1 MWLLYLCLIILLL
14 GVIQPSQY
22 ENTFS
27 DIYNHQRKIGLLL
40 VLETYKGT
48 LKIDEENLRNT
59 TKQIGMLTYG
69 INEKLSVKS
78 LSINQYVDCME
89 KVLEVDNG
97 IKQMQ
102 DFIHTMDN
110 IERRYHV
117 VYSKAPE
124 WKKCYRKQSRIYRNK
139 LPEVKKTKC
148 NSYLKS
154 SRKDIIDLISLMKSQ
169 RTYINQ
175 YNTDLLAHQFLL
187 EIIKEIYTAPETSYP
202 SPVDAFKR

>member
-59 TKQIGMLTYG
+59 TKQIGMLTY
-69 INEKLSVKS
+69 
-78 LSINQYVDCME
+78 
-89 KVLEVDNG
+89 
-97 IKQMQ
+97 
-102 DFIHTMDN
+102 FIHTMDN
-110 IERRYHV
+110 IETRYHV

>member
-110 IERRYHV
+110 IETRYH
-117 VYSKAPE
+117 
-124 WKKCYRKQSRIYRNK
+124 K

-154 SRKDIIDLISLMKSQ
+154 SRKV
-169 RTYINQ
+169 
-175 YNTDLLAHQFLL
+175 AHQFLL

>member
-40 VLETYKGT
+40 VLETYK
-48 LKIDEENLRNT
+48 D
-59 TKQIGMLTYG
+59 G

-110 IERRYHV
+110 IETRYHV